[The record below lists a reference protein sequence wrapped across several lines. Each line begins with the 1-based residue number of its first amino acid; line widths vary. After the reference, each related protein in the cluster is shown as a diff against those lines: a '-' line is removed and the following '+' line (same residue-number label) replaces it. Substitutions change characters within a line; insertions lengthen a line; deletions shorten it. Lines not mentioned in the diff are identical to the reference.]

1 MSEKNDHL
9 SMISIPKKRQ
19 CARPEAVK
27 NEQQKTWRL
36 RVKVSIGKSDS
47 HSNFFSSPRLFP
59 VPRHSKADY
68 INVSS
73 TGHPINLKAVVKDLP
88 VHVQVYFA
96 KEHRLQIIG
105 RLYNKDEAAS
115 STLHYYYTAVG
126 GSLVQ

>member
-1 MSEKNDHL
+1 MSEKNGHL

-73 TGHPINLKAVVKDLP
+73 T
-88 VHVQVYFA
+88 Q
-96 KEHRLQIIG
+96 
-105 RLYNKDEAAS
+105 
-115 STLHYYYTAVG
+115 ST
-126 GSLVQ
+126 